1 MENKLSG
8 KHCVVFT
15 LRHSITNLGSKNIVV
30 QVLTSLVRFTVNVDF
45 KFDESPIA
53 THIS

>member
-1 MENKLSG
+1 MLSG

-30 QVLTSLVRFTVNVDF
+30 QVLTSFVRFTVDVGL
-45 KFDESPIA
+45 KIDESPIA
-53 THIS
+53 THMS